1 MNSKLQAADLTQ
13 RLFSFVKILSRV
25 TNTCLQMEFSR
36 AHGQFCLWSSRAE
49 ACRGQSK
56 VGWAPQGLRFHAS
69 GKGLAGVLKRPDY
82 VKGFDELMR
91 TEQGDIF
98 GFLLGNRSSSKACKV
113 FMEKM
118 PPIHREKDTG
128 LFPVRSW
135 LYTKSL
141 TCSPFAVLVTSVR
154 SHLGAGQGQ
163 KLSSK
168 EGESREI
175 STVELYHQVPA
186 TLLPNHIFTTLCRP
200 ACKRHGLGNSYCSQR
215 DFSLSAV

>member
-36 AHGQFCLWSSRAE
+36 AHGQFCLWSSKAE
-49 ACRGQSK
+49 ACQGQSK

-91 TEQGDIF
+91 TERGDIF

-118 PPIHREKDTG
+118 PPHPPREGYWFVSSTVMALHRITHM
-128 LFPVRSW
+128 LSLRRSCNQCQESFGRGPGSEVVFEGRGIKRDQHSRA
-135 LYTKSL
+135 L
-141 TCSPFAVLVTSVR
+141 SPSTSHSSAK
-154 SHLGAGQGQ
+154 SHLHY
-163 KLSSK
+163 
-168 EGESREI
+168 
-175 STVELYHQVPA
+175 TVQAIL
-186 TLLPNHIFTTLCRP
+186 
-200 ACKRHGLGNSYCSQR
+200 
-215 DFSLSAV
+215 